1 MLLRSQVVLQ
11 NSGLTHGV
19 TCVTVTHMTPLGLK
33 LRPGESIFDQLVSAA
48 QKAILGGELTEGQTF
63 PSVRILA
70 AELKIHQ
77 NTAHKAVQY
86 LIHEGWLEMRPGLG
100 TVVGPA
106 QSKLPDMQRQLM
118 QPDVAA
124 LVVEARRV
132 GLALSDLLAAI
143 KAEWMKDADRVEVER

>member
-1 MLLRSQVVLQ
+1 
-11 NSGLTHGV
+11 
-19 TCVTVTHMTPLGLK
+19 MTPLGLK

-48 QKAILGGELTEGQTF
+48 QKAILIGELTEGQAF
-63 PSVRILA
+63 PSVRTLA

-106 QSKLPDMQRQLM
+106 QDKLADMQRQLM

-124 LVVEARRV
+124 LVAEARRV
-132 GLALSDLLAAI
+132 GLVLADLVDAVE
-143 KAEWMKDADRVEVER
+143 AEWSKSAKNAEVKR

>member
-1 MLLRSQVVLQ
+1 
-11 NSGLTHGV
+11 
-19 TCVTVTHMTPLGLK
+19 MTPLGLK
-33 LRPGESIFDQLVSAA
+33 LRPGDSIFDQLVSAA
-48 QKAILGGELTEGQTF
+48 QKAILSGELTEGQAF
-63 PSVRILA
+63 PSVRTLA

-106 QSKLPDMQRQLM
+106 QNKLADMQRQLL
-118 QPDVAA
+118 QPDIAA

-132 GLALSDLLAAI
+132 GLVLADLVDAI
-143 KAEWMKDADRVEVER
+143 KAEWSKSAKGVEVKR

>member
-1 MLLRSQVVLQ
+1 
-11 NSGLTHGV
+11 
-19 TCVTVTHMTPLGLK
+19 MTPLGLK

-48 QKAILGGELTEGQTF
+48 QKTILSGELTEGQAF
-63 PSVRILA
+63 PSVRTLA

-106 QSKLPDMQRQLM
+106 QSKLADMQRQLM
-118 QPDVAA
+118 QPDIAA
-124 LVVEARRV
+124 LVAEARRV
-132 GLALSDLLAAI
+132 GLVLADLVDAI
-143 KAEWMKDADRVEVER
+143 KAEWSKSAKGVEVKP

>member
-1 MLLRSQVVLQ
+1 M
-11 NSGLTHGV
+11 TH
-19 TCVTVTHMTPLGLK
+19 LGLK

-48 QKAILGGELTEGQTF
+48 QKAILSGELTEGQAF
-63 PSVRILA
+63 PSVRTLA

-100 TVVGPA
+100 TIVGPA
-106 QSKLPDMQRQLM
+106 QDKLADMRRQLM

-124 LVVEARRV
+124 LVAEARRV
-132 GLALSDLLAAI
+132 GLVLADLVDAVEE
-143 KAEWMKDADRVEVER
+143 EWSKSARTAKVKR

>member
-1 MLLRSQVVLQ
+1 M
-11 NSGLTHGV
+11 TH
-19 TCVTVTHMTPLGLK
+19 LGLK

-48 QKAILGGELTEGQTF
+48 QKAILSGELTEGQAF
-63 PSVRILA
+63 PSVRTLA

-106 QSKLPDMQRQLM
+106 QDKLADMQRQLT

-124 LVVEARRV
+124 LVAEARRV
-132 GLALSDLLAAI
+132 GLVLADLVDAI
-143 KAEWMKDADRVEVER
+143 EEEWSKSARTAEVKR